1 MSGGSV
7 EFSELTAFRD
17 KLENLSKNKKGE
29 SFSEAAVKEL
39 AARLLR
45 KVKKRTYP
53 VTGNLTRNWQVGN
66 VIKSGNTYTIEIIN
80 STEYAEYVEYGHRQ
94 VVVNK
99 KTGEKRTVGW
109 TKGKFM
115 LTISEKELNTS
126 KDAILESKLEN
137 WLREGLK

>member
-1 MSGGSV
+1 M
-7 EFSELTAFRD
+7 
-17 KLENLSKNKKGE
+17 
-29 SFSEAAVKEL
+29 
-39 AARLLR
+39 
-45 KVKKRTYP
+45 
-53 VTGNLTRNWQVGN
+53 TGNLTRNWQVGN

>member
-45 KVKKRTYP
+45 KVKKRTHP

-66 VIKSGNTYTIEIIN
+66 VIKNGNTYTIEIIN

>member
-1 MSGGSV
+1 M
-7 EFSELTAFRD
+7 
-17 KLENLSKNKKGE
+17 
-29 SFSEAAVKEL
+29 
-39 AARLLR
+39 
-45 KVKKRTYP
+45 
-53 VTGNLTRNWQVGN
+53 
-66 VIKSGNTYTIEIIN
+66 
-80 STEYAEYVEYGHRQ
+80 EYGHRQ

>member
-39 AARLLR
+39 AERLWR
-45 KVKKRTYP
+45 KVRNRTP
-53 VTGNLTRNWQVGN
+53 KITGTLKGNWQVGN
-66 VIKSGNTYTIEIIN
+66 VVKTGNTYTIEIIN
-80 STEYAEYVEYGHRQ
+80 STEYAESVEYGHRQ

-115 LTISEKELNTS
+115 LTISEKELNAS